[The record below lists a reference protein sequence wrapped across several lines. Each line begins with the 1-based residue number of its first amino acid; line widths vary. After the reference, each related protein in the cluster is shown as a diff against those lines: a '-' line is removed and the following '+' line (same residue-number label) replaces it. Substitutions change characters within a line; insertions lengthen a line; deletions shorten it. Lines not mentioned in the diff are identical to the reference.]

1 MSTVLFVNIF
11 SPKTDEDLDRLV
23 ESLKRTTEDV
33 IRYQPG
39 FISADLRVQ
48 RKGTAIGTTAEI
60 PSVINI
66 AHWRSEEDF
75 KKALTT
81 PAMLAHREEIKGL
94 FVRREGYLTDG
105 VYHYDNTQKQGALD

>member
-1 MSTVLFVNIF
+1 MPTVVFINVF
-11 SPKTDEDLDRLV
+11 FPKTDEDMDRLV
-23 ESLKRTTEDV
+23 VSLKRTTEDV

-39 FISADLRVQ
+39 FISADVRIQ
-48 RKGTAIGTTAEI
+48 RKSTTIGTTTGL

-81 PAMLAHREEIKGL
+81 PAMLAHREEIRGL
-94 FVRREGYLTDG
+94 FEHREGYLTDG
-105 VYHYDNTQKQGALD
+105 VYHFDNTQQQEVLG